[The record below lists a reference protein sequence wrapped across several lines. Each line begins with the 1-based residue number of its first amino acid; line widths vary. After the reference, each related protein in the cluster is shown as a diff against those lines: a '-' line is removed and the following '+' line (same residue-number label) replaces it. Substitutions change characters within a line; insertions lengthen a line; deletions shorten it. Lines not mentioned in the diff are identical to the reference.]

1 MNNNYLEMSNFSVS
15 RNSTEIISNVNM
27 KVCAGEPAAL
37 IGPNGAGKSIL
48 FKSLIGD
55 IQFKGEAIFHDKN
68 GTNIKPRIGYVPQ
81 RLDFQGECPISV
93 YDLLAASFS
102 RFPVW
107 LGSRVETK
115 RQVETSLAAVG
126 AEGLLSKRVADLS
139 GGELQ
144 RVLLAL
150 AIRPVPDLLLLDEP
164 FSAVDQNSLENFYKM
179 VIELTKAQ
187 KITTILVSHDLD
199 IVSRNIRQV
208 FFLNKTILAS
218 GTPEEVFVN
227 PAFRHTFKVWNAG
240 KGYACD

>member
-1 MNNNYLEMSNFSVS
+1 MRQHSVI
-15 RNSTEIISNVNM
+15 RNGE
-27 KVCAGEPAAL
+27 KV
-37 IGPNGAGKSIL
+37 
-48 FKSLIGD
+48 
-55 IQFKGEAIFHDKN
+55 
-68 GTNIKPRIGYVPQ
+68 KPRIGYVPQ

-93 YDLLAASFS
+93 YDLLASAFS

-107 LGSRVETK
+107 LGSIAKTK
-115 RQVETSLAAVG
+115 IQIEKSLATVK
-126 AEGLLSKRVADLS
+126 AEDLMYRRIADLS

-150 AIRPVPDLLLLDEP
+150 AIRPIPDLLLLDEP

-179 VIELTKAQ
+179 VIELTRAQ

-218 GTPEEVFVN
+218 GTPEDVFAN
-227 PAFRHTFKVWNAG
+227 TAFRHTFKVWKVW
-240 KGYACD
+240 KGHACD